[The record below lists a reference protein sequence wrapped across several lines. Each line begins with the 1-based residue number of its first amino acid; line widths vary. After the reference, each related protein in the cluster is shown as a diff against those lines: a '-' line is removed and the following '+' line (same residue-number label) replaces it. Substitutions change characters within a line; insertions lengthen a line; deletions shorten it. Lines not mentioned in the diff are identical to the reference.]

1 MLEPTHISIII
12 VTFNPDNSI
21 LKLLNSCLLLSSQ
34 IIVVD
39 NGSKNSD
46 IIKKEI
52 NQASDNIQFIP
63 LEKNYGIGYAIN
75 RGIREIDFSSKK
87 WVITFDQDS
96 LPPHDLLR
104 YYDYVVTN
112 ENNIGLIG
120 LNYSYYA
127 NIESS
132 NKKIIYKKSLDQITS
147 GLMHNTEIFKNVGL
161 YNEKMFIDC
170 VDFEYTL
177 RVNKAGYNTI
187 TIENEVLNH
196 KLGNLKTIKFL
207 GLNVSSMNHN
217 SFRQYYIVRNH
228 IWLTKEYFKDY
239 PIYIIN
245 KLYHLIIRLI
255 KTILIDDD
263 KNKKI
268 SRIFMGIKD
277 GVNGHL

>member
-39 NGSKNSD
+39 NGSKNID

>member
-177 RVNKAGYNTI
+177 RVNRAGYKTI
-187 TIENEVLNH
+187 TIENKVLNH
-196 KLGNLKTIKFL
+196 RIGNPKTVYFCGFKII
-207 GLNVSSMNHN
+207 SMNHN
-217 SFRQYYIVRNH
+217 SFRQYFIVRNH
-228 IWLTKEYFKDY
+228 IWLAKKYFRKY
-239 PIYIIN
+239 PFYILKKI
-245 KLYHLIIRLI
+245 YHLLVRII

-263 KNKKI
+263 KLKKI
-268 SRIFMGIKD
+268 TKILLGIKD
-277 GVNGHL
+277 GIIYHM

>member
-1 MLEPTHISIII
+1 MLEPTLISIII

-34 IIVVD
+34 VIVVD
-39 NGSKNSD
+39 NGSKN
-46 IIKKEI
+46 IGFIKKEI
-52 NQASDNIQFIP
+52 NQASGNIQFIP